1 MRKLLSVAVLLA
13 VCGCLADA
21 RATGNHIQKA
31 SKKDVL
37 RWSDL
42 TRSTGVCEDHPYCYK
57 YSGIDCIQT
66 YVKSNCMKMCGLC
79 GQKKVIHT
87 PAVVYYNKNKQQAKK
102 RVARS
107 PHPTYQPTQTQVLFD
122 HVGHYQHFNFLF
134 PNTPAVWHDYNNRP
148 PFLNENAKDA
158 SAQQGAKQEDQKAE
172 STQPKLE
179 GWSTQG
185 DSTGSLKG
193 VKVPASAYEQARQGK
208 DVYIAVMNKNGEKT
222 ADQMTAQPQN
232 DHAREEQ
239 VKSSDEPKRF
249 GMCGNMPCHI
259 PCPYGNCPEGTPKA
273 PEGDESQTLSDTHAV
288 ADAKTKQADA
298 QPTSTETATKP
309 VETPVENK
317 FYPTEVKDLDD
328 PSSLMSKLI
337 APAPGDKPQ
346 KAKYTIHV
354 KPKFVNGVPQP
365 QEIAI
370 MPPDALGIASDKPL
384 VILKQTVTKN
394 MIENIEI
401 DVPRKGTKYTSEPKV
416 EVIEGSNKEILSVS
430 QGQADLNSAE
440 KALEAKAAA
449 SEAQEAAAGNTQVVQ
464 AVPAQQNQADMIQ
477 GPQAAQSEATQQ
489 TQATQAEPTQQAQ
502 AIQGDAS
509 QQAQATQVDASQQ
522 AQAAQAYASE
532 QTQATQADATQQ
544 TQSYASQQS
553 QASQDYPSQQTQA
566 TQPQEQPAA
575 QQYQAPTADQTQ
587 AYQDTQTQKPQEAQP
602 TQAAQ
607 QDNQT
612 QQPAQGESQN
622 AYNTY
627 ASQNDAAPAEP
638 QCGDDTRCSSYNTGM
653 CSEAWLQTNCKKMC
667 GLC

>member
-31 SKKDVL
+31 SKKD
-37 RWSDL
+37 
-42 TRSTGVCEDHPYCYK
+42 
-57 YSGIDCIQT
+57 
-66 YVKSNCMKMCGLC
+66 